1 MATSAPALPQTP
13 PTVADPEKKPSLSL
27 GATLRRFLTPGF
39 VVTFQGLLKFGAKI
53 SPKAEVEVTPNLRLG
68 KKSVISSFVKIKS
81 KDGPLHIGN
90 NVEISNFCVITSHK
104 RGTYIGDD
112 TMIGPN
118 VSIIGNNY
126 RYDRLDVPIRL
137 QEKISPKGIRIANN
151 VWIGAGCTILDGA
164 DIGAGT
170 IVTPNS
176 VVSSKL
182 PENSIAQGNPAKV
195 IFTRR

>member
-1 MATSAPALPQTP
+1 METSAPALPH
-13 PTVADPEKKPSLSL
+13 TVAETAKKPSLGL
-27 GATLRRFLTPGF
+27 GATLRRFLTPGW
-39 VVTFQGLLKFGAKI
+39 VVTLQGLSKYGAKI
-53 SPKAEVEVTPNLRLG
+53 SPKAEVEITPNLRLG
-68 KKSVISSFVKIKS
+68 KKSVVSSYVKIKS

-90 NVEISNFCVITSHK
+90 NVEISNFCVISSHAG
-104 RGTYIGDD
+104 GTYLGDD
-112 TMIGPN
+112 TLIGPN
-118 VSIIGNNY
+118 VSIIGSNY
-126 RYDRLDVPIRL
+126 RYDRLDIPIRL
-137 QEKISPKGIRIANN
+137 QEKVSPKGIRIANN

>member
-1 MATSAPALPQTP
+1 METSTPALPQTAAEP
-13 PTVADPEKKPSLSL
+13 PANNRKSSL
-27 GATLRRFLTPGF
+27 GLGAILRRFLTPGF
-39 VVTFQGLLKFGAKI
+39 VVTLQALSKYGAKI

-68 KKSVISSFVKIKS
+68 KKSVVSSYVKIKS

-90 NVEISNFCVITSHK
+90 NVEISNFCVITSHTG
-104 RGTYIGDD
+104 GTYIGDD

-137 QEKISPKGIRIANN
+137 QEKVSPKGIRIGNN

>member
-1 MATSAPALPQTP
+1 M
-13 PTVADPEKKPSLSL
+13 KL
-27 GATLRRFLTPGF
+27 GTILRRFLTPGF
-39 VVTFQGLLKFGAKI
+39 VVTLQGLSKFGAKI
-53 SPKAEVEVTPNLRLG
+53 SPKAEVEVTPNLRIG
-68 KKSVISSFVKIKS
+68 RKSVVSSWVKIKS
-81 KDGPLHIGN
+81 EAGPLHIGS
-90 NVEISNFCVITSHK
+90 NVEISNFCVITSHTA
-104 RGTYIGDD
+104 GTYIGDD
-112 TMIGPN
+112 TLIGPN

-137 QEKISPKGIRIANN
+137 QEKISPKGIRIGNN

-164 DIGAGT
+164 DIGPGT

-176 VVSSKL
+176 VVSGKL